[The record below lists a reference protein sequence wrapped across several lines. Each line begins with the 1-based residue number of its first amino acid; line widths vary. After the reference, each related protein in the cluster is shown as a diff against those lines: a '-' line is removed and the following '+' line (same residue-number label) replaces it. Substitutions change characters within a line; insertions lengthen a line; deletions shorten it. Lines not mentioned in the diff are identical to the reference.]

1 MDKIVIFDLDGTLVD
16 SVRDLVPA
24 LNRTTALDGLPPISI
39 DHVGAIVGKGALK
52 MIERAFAFHNR
63 PLHPARQKE
72 LLAHFL
78 ETYEA
83 HIADET
89 VYFNGCLKALD
100 DLASSGWGLA
110 ICTNK
115 YAHLAQKL
123 LETIGG
129 RERFAALT
137 GGDSFG
143 VKKPDPFHIMETARL
158 AGCNPDRAIMVGDS
172 INDIE
177 AARRAPMPSIAV
189 DFGYTD
195 IPVTDLGADII
206 ISHFD
211 ELPAAVGKLENRF

>member
-39 DHVGAIVGKGALK
+39 EHVGSIVGKGALK
-52 MIERAFAFHNR
+52 MIERAFAFHDQ
-63 PLHPARQKE
+63 PLTEARQKE
-72 LLAHFL
+72 LLGHFL
-78 ETYEA
+78 EFYEA
-83 HIADET
+83 NIANET
-89 VYFNGCLKALD
+89 VYFDGCLAALD
-100 DLASSGWGLA
+100 ALAADGWQLA

-115 YAHLAQKL
+115 YAHLAERL
-123 LETIGG
+123 MAELGG
-129 RERFAALT
+129 RDRFAALT
-137 GGDSFG
+137 GGDSFD
-143 VKKPDPFHIMETARL
+143 VKKPDQFHIMETARL
-158 AGCNPDRAIMVGDS
+158 AGCDPARAIMVGDS

-195 IPVTDLGADII
+195 IPVADLGADTI

-211 ELPAAVGKLENRF
+211 ALPDAVEALATQF